1 MYNGYK
7 KMFHKCYMCGSTREI
22 KQYEKIVIDT
32 GYYVL
37 ELEQKYLCGN
47 CKKRGIVRCY
57 EEELQ
62 GRKNEE

>member
-1 MYNGYK
+1 
-7 KMFHKCYMCGSTREI
+7 MCGSTREI